1 MPRMD
6 SHNEL
11 EIPAD
16 AGFPAE
22 DDQALRPR
30 EQPTDQSRSVNRI
43 VLLTTGAAVPGILFS
58 IYDYTQSH
66 TTLALLAV
74 IGLAV
79 WTVPCL
85 LLAQRVAA
93 RLERGVHTDHLTGLR
108 SRAYFEAQL
117 DGALA
122 MSARMKT
129 STGVLMIDV
138 DRFKEVNDTYGHQ
151 VGDSLLQQVAER
163 LAATLRPYDTIARY
177 GGEEFSIVLPHADN
191 DGSVTVAERLRR
203 TIAEAP
209 FIVGRSGQEISVTVS
224 IGYALFPEDALDAND
239 LIHNADLALYTC
251 KRYGRNQLQ
260 RGISSDVPPTGIEKH
275 RELIDTLA
283 KIVDLRDGQTGNH
296 GHEVSK
302 WSRKLGEA
310 LGLNSIHLA
319 EIEAGALLHDIG
331 KVGVPDGILRKPGKL
346 NDDEWKIIKM
356 HPEWGADIVNSVSS
370 LERVASIVHQH
381 QEWYDGRGYPFGL
394 TGDAIEIG
402 ARIISVVDAYH
413 AMTTDR
419 PYRGAMSMEEA
430 TSELTRCAGSQ
441 FDPVCV
447 AKFIE
452 LARSGALADTEGDAA
467 TSDAKAA

>member
-1 MPRMD
+1 ME
-6 SHNEL
+6 SNTEV
-11 EIPAD
+11 ETPAVV
-16 AGFPAE
+16 AVPAE
-22 DDQALRPR
+22 IEPALQPR
-30 EQPTDQSRSVNRI
+30 QQPTDQSRSVNRI
-43 VLLTTGAAVPGILFS
+43 VLLTTFAALPGILFS
-58 IYDYTQSH
+58 IYQFTQSH
-66 TTLALLAV
+66 TASALVTIALLV
-74 IGLAV
+74 V
-79 WTVPCL
+79 WTIPCL
-85 LLAQRVAA
+85 LLAQRSAA

-108 SRAYFEAQL
+108 SRAFFEAQL
-117 DGALA
+117 EGALA

-138 DRFKEVNDTYGHQ
+138 DRFKEVNDTHGHQ
-151 VGDSLLQQVAER
+151 VGDALLQQVAER
-163 LAATLRPYDTIARY
+163 LAKTLRPYDTIARY

-203 TIAEAP
+203 TVAEAP
-209 FIVGRSGQEISVTVS
+209 FIVGRGGQEISVTVS
-224 IGYALFPEDALDAND
+224 IGYALFPEDALTAND

-260 RGISSDVPPTGIEKH
+260 RGISNDVPPTGIERH

-296 GHEVSK
+296 GHAVSV
-302 WSRKLGEA
+302 WSRKLGTA
-310 LGLNSIHLA
+310 LGLNSVHLA

-331 KVGVPDGILRKPGKL
+331 KVGVPDGILRKDGPL
-346 NDDEWKIIKM
+346 NPEEWKIIEM

-381 QEWYDGRGYPFGL
+381 QEWYDGRGYPLGL
-394 TGDAIEIG
+394 SGDAIEIG
-402 ARIISVVDAYH
+402 ARIISVVDAFH

-419 PYRGAMSMEEA
+419 PYRGAMSTDEA
-430 TSELTRCAGSQ
+430 IGELTRCAGSQ

-452 LARSGALADTEGDAA
+452 LARAGELTDTEGDTATNDARAA
-467 TSDAKAA
+467 